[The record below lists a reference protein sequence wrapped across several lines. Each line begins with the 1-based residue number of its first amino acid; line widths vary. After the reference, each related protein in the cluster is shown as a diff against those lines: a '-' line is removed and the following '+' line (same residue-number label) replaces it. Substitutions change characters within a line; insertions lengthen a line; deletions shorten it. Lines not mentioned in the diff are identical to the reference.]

1 MILVKNWQCL
11 SPRTRIHALQK
22 VIVNRIWKRLMG
34 AGIVEPA
41 HDWEGNL
48 PSHPEL
54 LNWLA
59 VKLIES
65 EYNPRAVYK
74 LIMNSKSY
82 QKKAVGKNSESNHM
96 SRVFLSPDPRRLSAE
111 QLVDAIHYSTNQEM
125 DSETLTFVF
134 DGGRPLKNR
143 NTLGKPSRA
152 WMMGTLNNSR
162 DRPSL
167 ANPKLRPL

>member
-1 MILVKNWQCL
+1 
-11 SPRTRIHALQK
+11 
-22 VIVNRIWKRLMG
+22 MG

-65 EYNPRAVYK
+65 EYNPRVLYK

-82 QKKAVGKNSESNHM
+82 QRQAVGKNSESNHL

-162 DRPSL
+162 DRPKAWRS
-167 ANPKLRPL
+167 PKLRPL